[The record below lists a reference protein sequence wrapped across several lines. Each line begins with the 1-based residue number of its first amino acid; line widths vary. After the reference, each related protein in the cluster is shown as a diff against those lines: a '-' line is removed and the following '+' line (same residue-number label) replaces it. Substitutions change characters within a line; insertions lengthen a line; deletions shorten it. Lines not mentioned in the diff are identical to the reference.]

1 MDVIASYFILLTLLA
16 VSMLHVAWAWG
27 SRLPASD
34 AKTLARMVVGVRDAE
49 KMPRRA
55 ASAFVE
61 FATFLGAL
69 WPFFMSGQVMPGL
82 PSWLVTPGSL
92 V

>member
-34 AKTLARMVVGVRDAE
+34 AKTLARMVVGVRDAD
-49 KMPRRA
+49 KMP
-55 ASAFVE
+55 
-61 FATFLGAL
+61 
-69 WPFFMSGQVMPGL
+69 
-82 PSWLVTPGSL
+82 
-92 V
+92 